1 MVVKPH
7 VELTLG
13 PVERPLVLLSA
24 EPFLWHCDP
33 SLTYHLK
40 ASKTMKG
47 DLSSGQWLPE
57 HLPKITAYLQG
68 VQMGYLEVKG
78 IPQNLESEDT

>member
-1 MVVKPH
+1 MLTESQERVSNPLGLELQVVVKLH

-13 PVERPLVLLSA
+13 LVERPLVLLSA

-33 SLTYHLK
+33 TLTYYLK

-47 DLSSGQWLPE
+47 DLSSG
-57 HLPKITAYLQG
+57 
-68 VQMGYLEVKG
+68 
-78 IPQNLESEDT
+78 